1 MRRQSVNEMSLRYMG
16 WRVVAACFAMA
27 VFCWGFG
34 FYGQG
39 VYIAALQRLHPW
51 DVSLISGASTAY
63 YLFSAA
69 LVIFVG
75 DVITQF
81 GARRVVLFGIACF
94 AVSTVL
100 IGEVHAL
107 WQFYAAEAL
116 MSFGWATM
124 SVAAITTMVGA
135 WFHQRRGLALNVALS
150 GASVGGFVVTPALVI
165 LIGRI
170 GFAPSLLYAVAVMV
184 IVLVPITLLW
194 VRNPGVADTSSAAVT
209 SPANATDSRWTRGR
223 ALRNPAFW
231 TLSAASA
238 LVLFAQVG
246 FLVHQIAF
254 LEPRIGRTTAGLAVA
269 VTAVLALLGR
279 LGLGAV
285 IDRLGLNP
293 RVVSAVSYLS
303 QAAALL
309 SMIWT
314 TNAAILLTAC
324 AVFGFSVGNV
334 LVFPA
339 LILQREFAA
348 PAFPK
353 LVSFAIAITQFVYA
367 LGPGVVGWLRGLTG
381 SYHAPLMLCV
391 VMEISAAVI
400 VLIHLSPQMET
411 GKARVHETCAAQPVQ
426 YDK

>member
-1 MRRQSVNEMSLRYMG
+1 MHHQNVNETSLQYTG

-39 VYIAALQRLHPW
+39 VYVAALRRLHPW
-51 DVSLISGASTAY
+51 GVSLISGASTAY
-63 YLFSAA
+63 YLFSAV

-75 DVITQF
+75 DAITRF
-81 GARRVVLFGIACF
+81 GARRIVLFGIACLG
-94 AVSTVL
+94 ASTVL
-100 IGEVHAL
+100 IGQVNAL

-124 SVAAITTMVGA
+124 SVAAITTMVGT

-150 GASVGGFVVTPALVI
+150 GASVGGFVVTPALVL

-170 GFAPSLLYAVAVMV
+170 GLAPSLLYAVTVMV

-194 VRNPGVADTSSAAVT
+194 VHNPGVADAPAAPPATAAGSS
-209 SPANATDSRWTRGR
+209 WTRGQ
-223 ALRNPAFW
+223 ALRDPGFW

-254 LEPRIGRTTAGLAVA
+254 LEPRIGQTTAGLSVA
-269 VTAVLALLGR
+269 VTAVLALTGR

-285 IDRLGLNP
+285 IDRLDLNP
-293 RVVSAVSYLS
+293 RVVSAFSYLS
-303 QAAALL
+303 QAAALV

-314 TNAAILLTAC
+314 THPAILLIAC

-339 LILQREFAA
+339 LILQREFSA

-353 LVSFAIAITQFVYA
+353 LVSLAIAITQFVYA
-367 LGPGVVGWLRGLTG
+367 LGPGVLGWLRGVTG

-391 VMEISAAVI
+391 AMEVSAAAI
-400 VLIHLSPQMET
+400 VLIHSSPKMET
-411 GKARVHETCAAQPVQ
+411 GRARVPERCAAQPVQ